1 MLHSPDL
8 AHPFKVANT
17 HSWVVTEIEDAS
29 PHIPDRAIFQKS
41 STSACKWF
49 GAVALAFAATFLSTN
64 AVRADGSG
72 NPTAVKEVDG
82 EYFDKESNPTYKI
95 QPDGTVDWYTYT
107 GFIRYNS
114 ECIRCHGPDGSGSS
128 FAPALTDSLKT
139 ISYTDFFGVV
149 ASGRKA
155 VNAAS
160 DLVMPALG
168 TDKNVMCVINNMF
181 VYLRARAN
189 GAIGPV
195 WPTKHEPEPAA
206 AKKWEDTC
214 FGPN

>member
-1 MLHSPDL
+1 MNMIVVINGGASGISL
-8 AHPFKVANT
+8 ATVPV
-17 HSWVVTEIEDAS
+17 
-29 PHIPDRAIFQKS
+29 PH
-41 STSACKWF
+41 STSARMWF
-49 GAVALAFAATFLSTN
+49 GAVALTLAATCLSTS

-72 NPTAVKEVDG
+72 NPTAVREVDG
-82 EYFDKESNPTYKI
+82 EYFDKEGNPTYKI

-128 FAPALTDSLKT
+128 FAPSLTDALKT
-139 ISYTDFFGVV
+139 ISYAEFLDVV
-149 ASGRKA
+149 VSGRKA

-160 DLVMPALG
+160 DLVMPAFA
-168 TDKNVMCVINNMF
+168 TDKNVRCVINNIF
-181 VYLRARAN
+181 VYLRARGN

-206 AKKWEDTC
+206 AKKWENTC